1 MKILLIIL
9 AMLIIPSCYY
19 RVQVVNPRGSF
30 HDGEY
35 HNGHFYPYPPNQR
48 VITPNTPLPRQK
60 KERIIISP
68 EPPIKKNSKS
78 GLNQV
83 PSRLQHFKDLL

>member
-1 MKILLIIL
+1 MRILSIIL
-9 AMLIIPSCYY
+9 IMLLMSSCSKY

-35 HNGHFYPYPPNQR
+35 HNGHFYPYPPNTNT
-48 VITPNTPLPRQK
+48 IIPSTPLPRRVIK
-60 KERIIISP
+60 SS
-68 EPPIKKNSKS
+68 IKKNSKS